1 MSVSQNSETAGCSP
15 AGTPPN
21 MSSEALMARRTR
33 PSQLQTNMSDQ
44 TQQPSTISLSSAGLS
59 SAASVSQLES
69 PGPSP
74 DPAAGMTG
82 TSIQASPEPF
92 RGRDLETFPPPLQLP
107 DAVVSRRT
115 SSNSLTQSSVTS
127 PGSTTQEQQRAPTMM
142 RRLSNR
148 VNSARSAIA
157 GSMGSALSN
166 SGRRQSS
173 AHTMSRD
180 GSVGPSVIR
189 NRLRSNSNTSAV
201 APAENAMYSDSED
214 EIFNDTDVSG
224 WSLAGTAGGGAGSES
239 TSMPEMSPLNT
250 AGSPSGSS
258 SPTAVSAGPIFPP
271 SLVGGTLMSKLSK
284 KKKLKKIFLV
294 LDPDSAKICW
304 NENGKTPKSIYLD
317 DIKEIRTGG
326 DLSQYRRD
334 YNAPEQY
341 ETQGCLLIVDGR
353 EKKGVRM
360 LHLMADSEERMRE
373 WITAID
379 TISRHRE
386 EFTASL
392 MAFDDRAVRAFW
404 QSEMARRAK
413 PDQRIDHSGLD
424 HLCRRLHI
432 HVPATILLERFKEAT
447 ASNQGSKDD
456 GHLDLSGFMTF
467 MQLMKTRKD
476 IQFIY
481 QRYASDKELG
491 LTQEDFFHFLRESQG
506 EAFDDSSL
514 HWQSVF
520 ANLLRKSKSNA
531 LDQGV
536 EEPLRLSEA
545 AFASYFTSESNLVL
559 PREPRNIVLDRPMNE
574 YFISSSHNTYL
585 LGRQVRGT
593 SSIEGYI
600 QALTRGCRCV
610 EVDVWNGPNSEPIV
624 VHGRTMSTAIS
635 FREVISTINKYAF
648 KQSQFPLFISL
659 EVRCGWETQ
668 ENMVKIMDEIFG
680 QQMIRAPID
689 PKADKLPSPSELMNK
704 ILIKV
709 KKGFVG
715 DTRSSGDIMGRRRGN
730 SLTSPLQ
737 RPVTL
742 DNSSLPA
749 SPLLSPL
756 GNGSRKVPP
765 RFNTIT
771 EEQVHEATSN
781 SPSEDDC
788 ESEKDS
794 TKKGTTNSIN
804 PLLGALG
811 IYSAGITFSGFDTP
825 DAKTHNHIFSF
836 KEKTF
841 AKNSTPGEK
850 KRAMVIHN
858 MRHMIRIYPD
868 PWRIGSSNFNPVIY
882 WKRGVQMVAMNWQTF
897 DLGMQINQAMFDSG
911 ADKCGYV
918 LKPRALREIY
928 KVDNGTE
935 LVHKRERT
943 NVKVSIGVI
952 SAQQLMRPDNLGEK
966 RSLDPYVEVEL
977 ILADNKEHKATSNGN
992 SGQKTGAIHKLNTKI
1007 VKGNGFNPEFGQ
1019 TLDFP
1024 DVQTK
1029 YPELVF
1035 VRWIVRLADKEVSNK
1050 APILAT
1056 FTAKLSTLKQGYRT
1070 LPLLDHK
1077 GDRYL
1082 FSKLFCRIKVDM
1094 TSVYVPAP
1102 PPVEEVKNA
1111 TRFQNFRGPSF
1122 LNRSSTSTSIGKASI
1137 DGN

>member
-1 MSVSQNSETAGCSP
+1 M
-15 AGTPPN
+15 
-21 MSSEALMARRTR
+21 LHIL
-33 PSQLQTNMSDQ
+33 PSQLPQYIMSEACTDGTAGSSPAAASMDGTKSSEQ
-44 TQQPSTISLSSAGLS
+44 AEVTTVSLSSAGTS
-59 SAASVSQLES
+59 PAATGSQFDFSVPS
-69 PGPSP
+69 PGPPSLVM
-74 DPAAGMTG
+74 GSSVQT
-82 TSIQASPEPF
+82 SPEPF
-92 RGRDLETFPPPLQLP
+92 RGRDLEAFPPPLELP
-107 DAVVSRRT
+107 EGLVSRKT
-115 SSNSLTQSSVTS
+115 SSNSLIQSSVIS
-127 PGSTTQEQQRAPTMM
+127 SGSTSQDAQRAPTIM

-148 VNSARSAIA
+148 MSSARSAIA

-166 SGRRQSS
+166 TGRRQSS

-189 NRLRSNSNTSAV
+189 NRLRSSSNSSAL

-214 EIFNDTDVSG
+214 EIFNDTDISG
-224 WSLAGTAGGGAGSES
+224 WSLAGTAAGGPGSES
-239 TSMPEMSPLNT
+239 TSMPELSPLQTNM
-250 AGSPSGSS
+250 SPSGTS
-258 SPTAVSAGPIFPP
+258 SPTAVSAGPILPP

-304 NENGKTPKSIYLD
+304 TENGKIPKSVYLD

-334 YNAPEQY
+334 YNAPEHY

-353 EKKGVRM
+353 EKKGHRM
-360 LHLMADSEERMRE
+360 LHLMADSEERMKE

-379 TISRHRE
+379 TICRHRE

-392 MAFDDRAVRAFW
+392 MAFDDKAVRTFW

-432 HVPATILLERFKEAT
+432 HVPAATLLERFKEAA
-447 ASNQGSKDD
+447 ASNHGSKNE
-456 GHLDLSGFMTF
+456 GYLDSSGFMTF

-476 IQFIY
+476 IQPIY
-481 QRYASDKELG
+481 QQYASDVELG
-491 LTQEDFFHFLRESQG
+491 LTQEDFFHFLRECQG
-506 EAFDDSSL
+506 EVFEDNSL

-520 ANLLRKSKSNA
+520 ANLLRKSKANA
-531 LDQGV
+531 MDQQI
-536 EEPLRLSEA
+536 EEPLRLTEA

-559 PREPRNIVLDRPMNE
+559 PREPRNISLDRPMNE

-585 LGRQVRGT
+585 LGRQVKGT
-593 SSIEGYI
+593 SSVEGYI

-610 EVDVWNGPNSEPIV
+610 EVDVWNGQNSEPIV

-648 KQSQFPLFISL
+648 KQSPFPLFISL
-659 EVRCGWETQ
+659 EVRCSWDTQ
-668 ENMVKIMDEIFG
+668 ENMVKIMDDIFG
-680 QQMIRAPID
+680 QQMMRAPLD
-689 PKADKLPSPSELMNK
+689 PKADKLPSPSELKNK

-709 KKGFVG
+709 KKGYVE
-715 DTRSSGDIMGRRRGN
+715 DTRSSSDILGRRRGS

-737 RPVTL
+737 RPTSF
-742 DNSSLPA
+742 DNTSLPG

-756 GNGSRKVPP
+756 GNASRKLTST
-765 RFNTIT
+765 RINTIN
-771 EEQVHEATSN
+771 EEQVHEPTSN
-781 SPSEDDC
+781 SPSDDDC

-794 TKKGTTNSIN
+794 AKKGNTNSIN
-804 PLLGALG
+804 PVLGALG
-811 IYSAGITFSGFDTP
+811 IYSAGITFNGFDSP

-858 MRHMIRIYPD
+858 MRHMIRVYPD
-868 PWRIGSSNFNPVIY
+868 PWRFSSSNFSPVIY

-935 LVHKRERT
+935 LVNKRERT
-943 NVKVSIGVI
+943 NVRVSIDVI

-977 ILADNKEHKATSNGN
+977 ILADDKEHKGNSAGSN
-992 SGQKTGAIHKLNTKI
+992 SGQKTGAIHRLNTKI

-1019 TLDFP
+1019 TLTFP

-1035 VRWIVRLADKEVSNK
+1035 VRWIVRLADKEVSSRS
-1050 APILAT
+1050 PILAT
-1056 FTAKLSTLKQGYRT
+1056 FTAKLSSLKQGYRT

-1094 TSVYVPAP
+1094 TSIYVPAP
-1102 PPVEEVKNA
+1102 LPAEESRNNN
-1111 TRFQNFRGPSF
+1111 RLNFRGPSF
-1122 LNRSSTSTSIGKASI
+1122 LSRSSSTTKSSI
-1137 DGN
+1137 DAGQTI